1 MTLDKTSC
9 LPQSATWSNRSTLS
23 AKGEE
28 STCTGVAIINTT
40 CTMVLPRLK
49 CDSTHLGYRFL
60 HKRISMGHKGTRRQG
75 KEMILHVICPVQPMF
90 LTLYQ
95 SDVTL
100 WLVLTMPV
108 NVNATPLAISRSI
121 LQSEENSPFA
131 RIVTQ
136 PQWMRMDDAWRRD
149 APA

>member
-1 MTLDKTSC
+1 
-9 LPQSATWSNRSTLS
+9 
-23 AKGEE
+23 
-28 STCTGVAIINTT
+28 
-40 CTMVLPRLK
+40 
-49 CDSTHLGYRFL
+49 
-60 HKRISMGHKGTRRQG
+60 MGHKGTRRQG

-136 PQWMRMDDAWRRD
+136 PQEMRMDDAWRRD